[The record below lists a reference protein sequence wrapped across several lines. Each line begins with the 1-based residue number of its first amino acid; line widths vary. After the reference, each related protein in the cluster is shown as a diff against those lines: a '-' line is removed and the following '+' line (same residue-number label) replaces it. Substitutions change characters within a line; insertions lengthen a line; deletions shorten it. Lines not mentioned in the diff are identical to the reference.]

1 MGGHSRKR
9 IKLEKRHK
17 LKPPSRHC
25 VCGKVSYVWL
35 ATA

>member
-25 VCGKVSYVWL
+25 VWGKVSYVWL